1 MIHYFG
7 WFEAIGIMFLKFGLG
22 AKVAGAKTFAHAI
35 TKAGGQKA
43 IATATAGMLA
53 KRHIIDLF
61 SQFFSEHSVKKYKN
75 NLIDVFKMKYKEIQ
89 KSSLAQR
96 VRAFGSTLLSVPL
109 LYFFWTKVLSTAIQ
123 KILYALLFPL
133 FSMLW
138 NFITAGL
145 NVITFI
151 FKILMLNILVETL
164 AEYRLGKMFLN
175 FIDTIVSLIFKS
187 FKLFNRFLGLF
198 GLNPKSWLIKISLK
212 FNSWLEKI
220 LDKHLNH
227 MSKVQNRRDRYVN
240 TIESLSEK
248 RYVYTQNRK
257 DRRVS
262 FYKHIKKLFS
272 QNILKKKDWRE
283 MRVYKIE
290 LQRKKYNASSIK
302 RRKES
307 VSKKRERK
315 PLLLPYRSIYSCRKK
330 VYIFR

>member
-1 MIHYFG
+1 
-7 WFEAIGIMFLKFGLG
+7 
-22 AKVAGAKTFAHAI
+22 
-35 TKAGGQKA
+35 
-43 IATATAGMLA
+43 
-53 KRHIIDLF
+53 
-61 SQFFSEHSVKKYKN
+61 
-75 NLIDVFKMKYKEIQ
+75 
-89 KSSLAQR
+89 
-96 VRAFGSTLLSVPL
+96 
-109 LYFFWTKVLSTAIQ
+109 
-123 KILYALLFPL
+123 
-133 FSMLW
+133 
-138 NFITAGL
+138 
-145 NVITFI
+145 
-151 FKILMLNILVETL
+151 
-164 AEYRLGKMFLN
+164 
-175 FIDTIVSLIFKS
+175 
-187 FKLFNRFLGLF
+187 
-198 GLNPKSWLIKISLK
+198 
-212 FNSWLEKI
+212 
-220 LDKHLNH
+220 